1 MRNVPKWLD
10 ILQDFLSVYDH
21 IGRYASK
28 GLDKNAYIHSK
39 PSLCESHNKM
49 YFLIVTNT
57 YFFLQRNQA
66 SHFIRKVYKYLI
78 VGLKW

>member
-10 ILQDFLSVYDH
+10 ILQDFLSVHDH

-39 PSLCESHNKM
+39 PSLCE
-49 YFLIVTNT
+49 
-57 YFFLQRNQA
+57 
-66 SHFIRKVYKYLI
+66 
-78 VGLKW
+78 